1 MQVEAEPPSSP
12 ESLERE
18 ENRGCALSTRPAGP
32 HTASRRN
39 HRADPQAKGK
49 SRSTQSKRRGLET
62 GASNTQKRFEIS
74 SGFAFSH
81 CSVPPS
87 PPAVAGP
94 SRITSLPAVSETYQ
108 QRTSSLQMARSA
120 AAARWPT
127 STFRSALGTGDPN
140 PVGD

>member
-32 HTASRRN
+32 HTANRRN

-81 CSVPPS
+81 CSVSPS

-94 SRITSLPAVSETYQ
+94 SREDHLAPCGQRDLPAAHQLAPDGEERCS
-108 QRTSSLQMARSA
+108 RTLAHLHFQIR
-120 AAARWPT
+120 
-127 STFRSALGTGDPN
+127 LGNWRPQPRG
-140 PVGD
+140 